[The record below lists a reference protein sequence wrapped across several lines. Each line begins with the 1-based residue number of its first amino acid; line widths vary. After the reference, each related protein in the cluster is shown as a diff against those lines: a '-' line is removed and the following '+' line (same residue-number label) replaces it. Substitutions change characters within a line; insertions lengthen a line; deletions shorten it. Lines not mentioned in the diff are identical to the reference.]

1 MKQIELEFFWPLTQQ
16 IPLDLDLPPSIS
28 MPSISPMTVGTAL
41 GIGNGGIG
49 TWSNSLITSKLSVDI
64 GSTVFRVEKKPNII
78 RRGLYKALGVKWE
91 KK

>member
-28 MPSISPMTVGTAL
+28 TYTPSMTVGTAL
-41 GIGNGGIG
+41 CSIGG
-49 TWSNSLITSKLSVDI
+49 TSSTNITSKLSVDI

>member
-1 MKQIELEFFWPLTQQ
+1 MKQIELEFFWPLSQQ
-16 IPLDLDLPPSIS
+16 IPLDLDFPPSIS

-41 GIGNGGIG
+41 YSIGG
-49 TWSNSLITSKLSVDI
+49 TSSTITTGKLSVDI

>member
-28 MPSISPMTVGTAL
+28 MPTISPMTVGTAL
-41 GIGNGGIG
+41 YSIRDTSSTN
-49 TWSNSLITSKLSVDI
+49 ITGKLSVDI

>member
-28 MPSISPMTVGTAL
+28 IPTISPMTVGTAL
-41 GIGNGGIG
+41 YSIGG
-49 TWSNSLITSKLSVDI
+49 TSSTNITGRLSVDI

>member
-16 IPLDLDLPPSIS
+16 LSLDLDLPPSELTYIPYS
-28 MPSISPMTVGTAL
+28 LTEGTAL
-41 GIGNGGIG
+41 YVGDIG
-49 TWSNSLITSKLSVDI
+49 TTSTIITSKLSVDI